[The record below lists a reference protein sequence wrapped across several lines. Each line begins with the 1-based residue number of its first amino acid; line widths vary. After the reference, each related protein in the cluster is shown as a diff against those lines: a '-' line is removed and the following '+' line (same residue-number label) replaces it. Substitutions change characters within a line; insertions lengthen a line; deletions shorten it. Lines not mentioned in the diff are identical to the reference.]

1 MQLIQHQE
9 LAGTQ
14 ASIQFLSIPQ
24 TFTDLVVVLSG
35 RTNRASNNSDI
46 YWQFNGVTTSTYSF
60 RRLYGDG
67 TSATSDALS
76 NNSAGGFIGV
86 AVGANATSNTFSNLT
101 AYIPNYTSSNAK
113 SWSADAVNENNA
125 TATLG
130 EIVAGLWSGT
140 AAITSIEIKDY
151 NAASFVQFTSATLY
165 GITRGSDGIVTVS

>member
-1 MQLIQHQE
+1 MKLIEHQE
-9 LAGTQ
+9 LASSQ
-14 ASIQFLSIPQ
+14 ASIVFSSIPQ
-24 TFTDLVVVLSG
+24 TFTDLCLVLSG

-46 YWQFNGVTTSTYSF
+46 YWQFNGITTATYSF

-67 TSATSDALS
+67 TSAISDALT
-76 NNSAGGFIGV
+76 NNSTGGFIGV
-86 AVGANATSNTFSNLT
+86 AVGANASSNTFSNLM

-151 NAASFVQFTSATLY
+151 NAASFVQYTSATLY
-165 GITRGSDGIVTVS
+165 GVLKGSDGTTVVS